1 MLRALRASWT
11 TRGLLRGFTTTQ
23 QKVLGGES
31 KDLQQTLALLDQRL
45 RTPALAN
52 ADEVLGD
59 LRDLHAQAL
68 VIPQT
73 IYVDALRLFTGRKDV
88 LRAELL
94 LRLAQSNLAVFGAG
108 FEQEGEKGSGRS
120 RPQQDAFHKLVS
132 FTVTG
137 LLREGCVDDAM
148 TLLVRMSNAGYV
160 TSRISMEKMLDRVA
174 SSGKACPP
182 MSFIDKV
189 HQMVREN
196 KWDGAPGYYAQ
207 LFRVFR
213 QHILWSCPD
222 LKAVDEAL
230 ARMEVVWAQAEKGS
244 SVNLELLSLRVQCFM
259 VASRVLRPLSI
270 AKASA
275 TMERAVK
282 AFDELARSGNHVS
295 SSSAAPPARAS
306 DLDEAM
312 RKGVQTLVEEIR
324 AKQNGWLSNIDAKDL
339 FSIANQRNTKAST
352 YTLNIKWTRPEANV
366 RSATTDLFV
375 ELAQSGHLDD
385 ALTLLD
391 VYLKRTAAKA
401 SQNNGGNNVSGKL
414 EAALLRKK
422 MLSARSRS
430 ALLKDR
436 DDCHYLDHENWAH
449 TLIGKMLVASGAS
462 LAKQEE
468 GGGTF
473 YDKLK
478 VTASKLKEIAARHH
492 LAPLDLLPAAMIE
505 ALAQQT
511 GSGTWVYSWSK
522 AHEMSLKIIDS
533 LEDEVGRSPA
543 VYQALVS
550 MLCKFQDPSALA
562 QAAKVFQEM
571 TAESVKIPAES
582 FATFLDCAV
591 SVQTDDELAK
601 TLGRTEELLLR
612 SDELV
617 RNPSVLHAR
626 LRAHARLCHGH
637 KSLELLRSLRARL
650 SESRLAG
657 VDRHT
662 YTWVINALYLAWP
675 GSDAEWRIA
684 TEPGSTAE
692 YLLREMLRDGHRANA
707 NTVSLLLKLYSKA
720 CQINKKR
727 GAVDSILDSAE
738 EFLTACRSGGFLG
751 HPKVAI
757 SDACIRELVKACCL
771 GGLEERALATIDKA
785 EKTFGVRPSAACWEP
800 LIYYYASKKGA
811 LTAAEDILTMMTNR
825 GVSLTDAVTDAFVA
839 GHLKQGDASEALDR
853 LQDIYNQH
861 NVRPAPGTLLNLLDF
876 SLHNGDL
883 FEAERVVG
891 VIRQMYSDEERQN
904 VTVQLPT
911 TGRHLGVKYS
921 IESRASQLGPD
932 SRKSAKA
939 GLDGGSV
946 LNADS
951 YRLRASSTR
960 SGPAVLA
967 ALGDAHLKSMFAG
980 RGDGSSKQL
989 GNSDE

>member
-1 MLRALRASWT
+1 
-11 TRGLLRGFTTTQ
+11 
-23 QKVLGGES
+23 
-31 KDLQQTLALLDQRL
+31 
-45 RTPALAN
+45 LAN
-52 ADEVLGD
+52 ADELLGD
-59 LRDLHAQAL
+59 LRELHEQSL

-73 IYVDALRLFTGRKDV
+73 IYVDALRIFTGRKDV

-94 LRLAQSNLAVFGAG
+94 LRLAQSNLAVHGAG

-160 TSRISMEKMLDRVA
+160 TSRISVEKMLERVA

-182 MSFIDKV
+182 ISFIDKV

-222 LKAVDEAL
+222 EKAVDEAL
-230 ARMEVVWAQAEKGS
+230 AKMDVVWAQAEKGS
-244 SVNLELLSLRVQCFM
+244 SVNPELLALRVQCLM
-259 VASRVLRPLSI
+259 VASRVLRPLSV
-270 AKASA
+270 AKANA
-275 TMERAVK
+275 TMDSAVK
-282 AFDELARSGNHVS
+282 AFFELAGGGKHVS
-295 SSSAAPPARAS
+295 SSSDAPPARIS

-312 RKGVQTLVEEIR
+312 RSGVQTLVAEIR
-324 AKQNGWLSNIDAKDL
+324 AKQNGRLSNIDATGL
-339 FSIANQRNTKAST
+339 FSIANERSAKASSSP
-352 YTLNIKWTRPEANV
+352 LNLKWTRPEANI
-366 RSATTDLFV
+366 RSASAELLL
-375 ELAQSGHLDD
+375 ELAQIGQLDD
-385 ALTLLD
+385 ALILLD
-391 VYLKRTAAKA
+391 AYLKRTAANA
-401 SQNNGGNNVSGKL
+401 SQARGNNVSGKL

-422 MLSARSRS
+422 MLSARSGS
-430 ALLKDR
+430 TLLKDR

-449 TLIGKMLVASGAS
+449 TLFGKMLVASGAS
-462 LAKQEE
+462 LAKEE
-468 GGGTF
+468 KGGGSF

-478 VTASKLKEIAARHH
+478 VTASKLKDIAARHH
-492 LAPLDLLPAAMIE
+492 LAPLDLLPAAMIK
-505 ALAQQT
+505 ALAQPT
-511 GSGTWVYSWSK
+511 GSGAWVYTWSK
-522 AHEMSLKIIDS
+522 AHEMSLKLIDS

-543 VYQALVS
+543 VYQALIS
-550 MLCKFQDPSALA
+550 MLCKYQDPSALS

-571 TAESVKIPAES
+571 TAEGVKIPAES
-582 FATFLDCAV
+582 FETFLDCAV
-591 SVQTDDELAK
+591 SVQTDDELSK
-601 TLGRTEELLLR
+601 TLGRAEELLLR

-650 SESRLAG
+650 SESRLAS

-692 YLLREMLRDGHRANA
+692 YLLREMLRDGHRASA

-738 EFLTACRSGGFLG
+738 EFLTACRGGGFLG

-811 LTAAEDILTMMTNR
+811 LTAAEDILTMLTNR
-825 GVSLTDAVTDAFVA
+825 GVPLTDAVTDAFVA

-891 VIRQMYSDEERQN
+891 VIRQMYSDEERKN

-939 GLDGGSV
+939 GLDGGSA

-960 SGPAVLA
+960 SGPAILA
-967 ALGDAHLKSMFAG
+967 ALGDEHLKSMFK
-980 RGDGSSKQL
+980 R
-989 GNSDE
+989 